1 MRRSLSLLR
10 SLPTLVLL
18 GAGSLQADS
27 LWTAPG
33 TVERSACADH
43 KAGSVGDIVT
53 IVIAE
58 DVSQS
63 SSSSKKTSTDGSV
76 DASVTQF
83 LFPTSASKLG
93 THNGS
98 LPATTFGGKSGY
110 AGSGSVD
117 NKQSVSARAAVLVTD
132 VLPNGN
138 LVIEGVRKVKFS
150 GETQHIVL
158 HGVIRR
164 DDISSAN
171 TISSASIAQ
180 ARLEFISEGD
190 LADANKRGWLN
201 KLYEVVRPF

>member
-1 MRRSLSLLR
+1 MRSPLLSLLVLA
-10 SLPTLVLL
+10 SLP
-18 GAGSLQADS
+18 AGLCRADS
-27 LWTAPG
+27 LWTTPG
-33 TVERSACADH
+33 TIERSACADR
-43 KAGSVGDIVT
+43 KACAVGDIVT
-53 IVIAE
+53 IVISE

-63 SSSSKKTSTDGSV
+63 STSSKKTSTDGSV

-98 LPATTFGGKSGY
+98 LPSTTFGGKSGY
-110 AGSGSVD
+110 SGSGSVD

-164 DDISSAN
+164 DDITSSN
-171 TISSASIAQ
+171 TISSASIAM

-190 LADANKRGWLN
+190 LADASKRGWLN
-201 KLYEVVRPF
+201 KLYEVLRPF

>member
-1 MRRSLSLLR
+1 MRIPIFSLFALTGLCITTCS
-10 SLPTLVLL
+10 
-18 GAGSLQADS
+18 ADS

-33 TVERSACADH
+33 SIERSSCADH
-43 KAGSVGDIVT
+43 KASAVGDIVT
-53 IVIAE
+53 IVISE

-63 SSSSKKTSTDGSV
+63 STSSKKTSTDGSV

-158 HGVIRR
+158 HGVIRC
-164 DDISSAN
+164 DDISPSN

-190 LADANKRGWLN
+190 LADASKRGWLN
-201 KLYEVVRPF
+201 KLYEVIRPF